1 MEITKEKH
9 LELYRNLL
17 TGRRLDEK
25 LTAEFLKEPFGP
37 YIHRGWG
44 QEAMP
49 IATCMA
55 LKKDDFIK
63 THMRFGYCQFAKGV
77 PLKEVVAGE
86 MMKKVSPELCLEIRD
101 FNLEYGLLGK
111 NGILA
116 EDVPLYVG
124 AAVSAQIR
132 KTDQVALIIFGD
144 GSSNRGPVHE
154 SMNIAAV
161 WKLPVIFVCVNNRY
175 AMSTPSSQTFAA
187 KKLSDRA
194 LGYGMPGYDVDGN
207 DMIACYETVS
217 EAIKRARE
225 GKGPSFIVANTYRIY
240 GHLEGDPQTYRP
252 KGEVEEWIKFDPLP
266 RYKKT
271 LMNKG
276 ILTEE
281 MSNKFEEE
289 IESELNEAFKYSR
302 ALPFPDPE
310 DLLKVALD

>member
-1 MEITKEKH
+1 
-9 LELYRNLL
+9 
-17 TGRRLDEK
+17 
-25 LTAEFLKEPFGP
+25 
-37 YIHRGWG
+37 
-44 QEAMP
+44 
-49 IATCMA
+49 MA
-55 LKKDDFIK
+55 LRKDDFIK

-124 AAVSAQIR
+124 AAASAQIR
-132 KTDQVALIIFGD
+132 KTDQVSLIIFGD

-194 LGYGMPGYDVDGN
+194 LGYGMQGYEVDGN
-207 DMIACYETVS
+207 NMIACYETVS
-217 EAIKRARE
+217 GAIKRARE
-225 GKGPSFIVANTYRIY
+225 EKGPSFIVANTYRIY

-271 LMNKG
+271 LMSKG

-281 MSNKFEEE
+281 MSNKFERE
-289 IESELNEAFKYSR
+289 IESKLNEAFKYSR
-302 ALPFPDPE
+302 KLSFPDPE